1 MAAIDEQPTHVRK
14 GWTNLQ
20 HCHGMQLMR
29 SETSGFFG
37 TQPRMTQVPWDVGQA
52 GEPSCHCKGD
62 SLTAMKVYGSFRQPL
77 PSLQLYIHIVISP
90 WHPPNHQFLHKGPP
104 RPPAVS
110 LVLTMAKGNSATA
123 TCDDMPTQNWVVL
136 VNSSL
141 PGGTTDNIT
150 TADSRWS
157 KGTRYWE
164 IPSAAFTA
172 DQKCV
177 AHADDGCTWNIM
189 IVLHEESWCFVVKPK
204 NHVPAPY

>member
-1 MAAIDEQPTHVRK
+1 MSNLPTCGKNGLIYSTAMV
-14 GWTNLQ
+14 
-20 HCHGMQLMR
+20 MR

-62 SLTAMKVYGSFRQPL
+62 SLTAMKVYGGFRQPL
-77 PSLQLYIHIVISP
+77 PPSLQLYIHIVISP
-90 WHPPNHQFLHKGPP
+90 WHPTNHFLHPKGSSWHPPNHHFLHKGPP

-141 PGGTTDNIT
+141 PGVTTDSIT
-150 TADSRWS
+150 TADGLRGQDIERFALQLSLQ
-157 KGTRYWE
+157 TR
-164 IPSAAFTA
+164 SAWHMQMM
-172 DQKCV
+172 D
-177 AHADDGCTWNIM
+177 AHGI
-189 IVLHEESWCFVVKPK
+189 S
-204 NHVPAPY
+204 